1 MRLAVII
8 VVLSVLVFPYVALAQ
23 DQQGAAQ
30 AQGSAQAQTSTQ
42 TQDSAQAQGTQNANQ
57 QAQTTAD
64 YGTVKP
70 VSPREFT
77 DKVNRFVG
85 VVNGMLAG
93 TIVPLAMFAMLVS
106 AAALALGSV
115 IGMRAV
121 SRFGWG
127 GLVLSAMGLLVF
139 WGMPVILG
147 LIKSLAGYF
156 SQ

>member
-1 MRLAVII
+1 MRLAVVL
-8 VVLSVLVFPYVALAQ
+8 VVLALLVFPCVALAQ
-23 DQQGAAQ
+23 EQSSTQAQGSTQTQGTVQTQASDQAQGAAQ
-30 AQGSAQAQTSTQ
+30 QSP
-42 TQDSAQAQGTQNANQ
+42 
-57 QAQTTAD
+57 AD
-64 YGTVKP
+64 YGTVRP

-85 VVNGMLAG
+85 EVNGMLAG

-139 WGMPVILG
+139 WGMPVIFG